1 MSQFQL
7 FDSTEHSLQVALL
20 IFKHKGG
27 QSLKHQGH
35 IKHQHCVI
43 GRHVTGLDVGTSERQ
58 SYTSPPHCRMK
69 HKPLISFY
77 LQKHLFALL
86 QFATFE
92 ERTCE
97 VKQHLCVLIF
107 VKLLQ
112 AVLVL
117 SDREKKN
124 LNGKSKGKTKTVTV

>member
-1 MSQFQL
+1 
-7 FDSTEHSLQVALL
+7 
-20 IFKHKGG
+20 
-27 QSLKHQGH
+27 
-35 IKHQHCVI
+35 
-43 GRHVTGLDVGTSERQ
+43 
-58 SYTSPPHCRMK
+58 MK
-69 HKPLISFY
+69 HKPLISFD
-77 LQKHLFALL
+77 LQEHLFALL

-117 SDREKKN
+117 SDREKK
-124 LNGKSKGKTKTVTV
+124 T

>member
-1 MSQFQL
+1 
-7 FDSTEHSLQVALL
+7 
-20 IFKHKGG
+20 
-27 QSLKHQGH
+27 
-35 IKHQHCVI
+35 
-43 GRHVTGLDVGTSERQ
+43 
-58 SYTSPPHCRMK
+58 MK

-77 LQKHLFALL
+77 LQEHLFALL